1 MIQSFQCPTCGN
13 LIAIG
18 EPACTNC
25 GRNFIYNCP
34 VCGNPV
40 DNRYVRCGSCK
51 TLFNWSK
58 SVQQNAETGPG
69 NPGNPGDPVNPT
81 PGRVTYQDIRQ
92 SRAGISGFKERTA
105 SSNVNMTSRPMFWLM
120 LIVGCVILI
129 CVLLFI
135 SKVI

>member
-18 EPACTNC
+18 EPACPNC
-25 GRNFIYNCP
+25 GQNFVYNCP

-58 SVQQNAETGPG
+58 PVQQIAEIT
-69 NPGNPGDPVNPT
+69 PVNRVPEQ
-81 PGRVTYQDIRQ
+81 VTYPDIRQ
-92 SRAGISGFKERTA
+92 SRVGIREIKERTA
-105 SSNVNMTSRPMFWLM
+105 SSDLNMTSRPMFWLM
-120 LIVGCVILI
+120 LIVGCVICI
-129 CVLLFI
+129 GVLLLVSRFI
-135 SKVI
+135 

>member
-18 EPACTNC
+18 EPACINC
-25 GRNFIYNCP
+25 GQNFVYNCP

-58 SVQQNAETGPG
+58 QVQQNAEM
-69 NPGNPGDPVNPT
+69 NPMNQSNQVNPVNP
-81 PGRVTYQDIRQ
+81 PQENITYPETRQ
-92 SRAGISGFKERTA
+92 SRVGFREIKEKTA
-105 SSNVNMTSRPMFWLM
+105 SSSPSMTSQPMFWLM
-120 LIVGCVILI
+120 LIVASAIIIG
-129 CVLLFI
+129 VLLFI
-135 SKVI
+135 SRFI

>member
-18 EPACTNC
+18 EPACANC
-25 GRNFIYNCP
+25 GQNFVYNCP

-58 SVQQNAETGPG
+58 PVEQNAEINSG
-69 NPGNPGDPVNPT
+69 NQGNQVNQPE
-81 PGRVTYQDIRQ
+81 RVTYPDIRQ
-92 SRAGISGFKERTA
+92 SRAGMQEIKERTA
-105 SSNVNMTSRPMFWLM
+105 SSNLNMTSRPMFWLM
-120 LIVGCVILI
+120 LIVGCAILI
-129 CVLLFI
+129 AVLLFI
-135 SKVI
+135 SRII

>member
-18 EPACTNC
+18 EPACINC
-25 GRNFIYNCP
+25 GQNFVYNCP

-58 SVQQNAETGPG
+58 PTQQNTEI
-69 NPGNPGDPVNPT
+69 NPVNPP
-81 PGRVTYQDIRQ
+81 PGRVTYPDIRQ
-92 SRAGISGFKERTA
+92 SRTGINQIKEKTA
-105 SSNVNMTSRPMFWLM
+105 SSNLNITSRPMFWVT
-120 LIVGCVILI
+120 LIIVCVILI
-129 CVLLFI
+129 GVLLFI
-135 SKVI
+135 GRFI

>member
-18 EPACTNC
+18 EPACPNC
-25 GRNFIYNCP
+25 GQNFVYNCP

-58 SVQQNAETGPG
+58 SVQLTTEIT
-69 NPGNPGDPVNPT
+69 PVNPV
-81 PGRVTYQDIRQ
+81 PEQVTYPDTRQ
-92 SRAGISGFKERTA
+92 SRAGIREIKEKTA
-105 SSNVNMTSRPMFWLM
+105 SSNLTMMSRPTFWLM
-120 LIVGCVILI
+120 LIVCCVIFI
-129 CVLLFI
+129 GVLLLVSRFI
-135 SKVI
+135 